1 MSVTKAKFK
10 APDIEGTVRQLADH
24 MPRGKVWEAKLVED
38 SNLHAQMH
46 GSSKP
51 FNMAQVRIESLAT
64 EFAIDTTEQLIDEWE
79 ESVGLPDECLGLITD
94 LDDRRTLVKER
105 LRRNPTVKLEEF
117 QDYVDRFFPGSGV
130 ILVPGA
136 DSDEF
141 EYDLEF
147 LFLGGINLKFILI
160 AIVPLA
166 AMIDE
171 TQLRCILEKI
181 MPGNTVLIIV
191 EGT

>member
-10 APDIEGTVRQLADH
+10 TPDIEGTARQLADH

-46 GSSKP
+46 GSAKP
-51 FNMAQVRIESLAT
+51 FNMAQTRIENLAT
-64 EFAIDTTEQLIDEWE
+64 EFNINTTVQLIGEWE
-79 ESVGLPDECLGLITD
+79 ESVGLPDECLGLIID
-94 LDDRRTLVKER
+94 LGERRTLVKER
-105 LRRNPTVKLEEF
+105 LRHNPTVTLEEF

-136 DSDEF
+136 DFDEF

-147 LFLGGINLKFILI
+147 LFLGGFNLRFILI

-191 EGT
+191 EGD